1 MSALGEPALS
11 TWLQCPGQVGEGRD
25 DPVGEEGRLPGE
37 RAVPD
42 EPVLARELRHE
53 RPG

>member
-11 TWLQCPGQVGEGRD
+11 TDFLAVRGVLR
-25 DPVGEEGRLPGE
+25 GE

-42 EPVLARELRHE
+42 ELVLACELRHE